1 MAQYL
6 TKYPDFNAREFN
18 AEWVQGISSFSLLP
32 EISRGSPTCGGRPV
46 PRRRGPHPPRLRQ
59 PPPPTWKV
67 DAAAEIFLSAA
78 GGRKGRLTGQ
88 LPHLA
93 VPRRRRRRP
102 RPLGRREGE
111 APPGGGLCGLTG
123 QYGPDCPFWG
133 IRLVV
138 PSRRLT
144 ASLAVPYREIF

>member
-1 MAQYL
+1 MPNGY
-6 TKYPDFNAREFN
+6 KE
-18 AEWVQGISSFSLLP
+18 SLHSP
-32 EISRGSPTCGGRPV
+32 FFPRYRVEAPRAAVGRSPAGAAPIRPGSASP
-46 PRRRGPHPPRLRQ
+46 